1 MGQRSLLWGPFVEEG
16 EDFGGAVVVAFLEFA
31 GVLGGELVA
40 VGVENDDDGEAEAD
54 GIAVFLNDAVIV
66 AVVHVDEGH
75 DIVGFKVCGDGLVG
89 LTKIMQ
95 AMAPAAPVGAEL
107 QEDAFVFLFGEREC
121 VGDLFRAVGGHVV
134 DGRAGRFRGIGG
146 HDGSGGE
153 SDEKGKGKANAGDCG
168 FHSG

>member
-16 EDFGGAVVVAFLEFA
+16 EDFGGAVVVAFLEFTA
-31 GVLGGELVA
+31 VLGGELVA
-40 VGVENDDDGEAEAD
+40 VGVENDNDGEAEAD
-54 GIAVFLNDAVIV
+54 GIAVFLDGGIVV

-75 DIVGFKVCGDGLVG
+75 DVVGFKICGDGTVG
-89 LTKIMQ
+89 LAEVVQ

-107 QEDAFVFLFGEREC
+107 EEDAFVFLFGEREC
-121 VGDLFRAVGGHVV
+121 VGDLFGGVGGFVV
-134 DGRAGRFRGIGG
+134 DGRVRGFWGIGG

-153 SDEKGKGKANAGDCG
+153 SDEKDEGKADAGDCG